1 MRSPRAMAAWG
12 KIWHQFIWEAF
23 NQSSWC
29 QPLPLPQLPNDLVP
43 PILKLFWVLQC
54 ELACLWHPSLKF
66 LRFQAFPVFPFACYI
81 LKICWYLL
89 FCHLLFFLCHCEF
102 ILLFSFPIMI
112 LEFCREW
119 RYMHTF
125 HLLHL
130 MHRWFPFLHLVCISI
145 TTTALLLWLRL
156 LLLLGQKEV
165 LWVFGSNFI
174 SK

>member
-1 MRSPRAMAAWG
+1 MRSPRAMPAWG

-54 ELACLWHPSLKF
+54 GLACLWHPSLKF
-66 LRFQAFPVFPFACYI
+66 LRFEAFPVFPIACYI
-81 LKICWYLL
+81 LKICCYLL
-89 FCHLLFFLCHCEF
+89 FCHL
-102 ILLFSFPIMI
+102 FSLSLWVYII
-112 LEFCREW
+112 I
-119 RYMHTF
+119 
-125 HLLHL
+125 
-130 MHRWFPFLHLVCISI
+130 FPFLSWYWNFAGSGDICIRFIYSI
-145 TTTALLLWLRL
+145 YWSDDFHFFIWFISPSLLLQLLLLRL
-156 LLLLGQKEV
+156 LFLLLGQKEL